1 MNDKKLGVAI
11 HGVGNVAYAH
21 AASWLKNPYCE
32 IVSVSSRRRES
43 AQKLVDKLG
52 LDATVYDDYDEVL
65 RDERVDIVNISGPN
79 QVHAEQGIAAAQAG
93 KHILVEKPTVLS
105 MDDNRALRDAVQKAG
120 VKSLA
125 SFVLRW
131 NPLAVILKQRI
142 ESGDIG
148 DVFYAETDYWHG
160 LGDEWSGWDWAHK
173 KETGGSAFL
182 LGGCHAVDI
191 MRWLVGD
198 EVAEVSAMSNNQTG
212 RYEFDAN
219 VVAILKFKNGTIAK
233 TSTMFDV
240 VMPYAFN
247 IDLAGTEG
255 TFRGNKL
262 WSKKLF
268 PGQTDWVEIP
278 TIVPD
283 SGAVEHHAFDEEMSH
298 FVNCIREGRESH
310 CNLADAYHS
319 HEVCLAI
326 DRSLAE
332 GGATIRL
339 PLEQ

>member
-1 MNDKKLGVAI
+1 MNDGKLGVAI

-21 AASWLKNPYCE
+21 AASWLKNPHCE

-43 AQKLVDKLG
+43 AQKLVDKLCP
-52 LDATVYDDYDEVL
+52 DATVCDNYDEVL

-79 QVHAEQGIAAAQAG
+79 QVHAEQGIAAAEAG

-120 VKSLA
+120 VRSLA

-131 NPLAVILKQRI
+131 NPLAVILKERI
-142 ESGDIG
+142 DSGAIG

-173 KETGGSAFL
+173 KATGGSAFL

-198 EVAEVSAMSNNQTG
+198 EVAEVSAMGNNKTG

-219 VVAILKFKNGTIAK
+219 VVAILKFRGGTIAK

-283 SGAVEHHAFDEEMSH
+283 SGAVEHHAFDQEMSH
-298 FVNCIREGRESH
+298 FVDCIRAGRESH
-310 CNLADAYHS
+310 CNLADAYHT

-339 PLEQ
+339 PLE